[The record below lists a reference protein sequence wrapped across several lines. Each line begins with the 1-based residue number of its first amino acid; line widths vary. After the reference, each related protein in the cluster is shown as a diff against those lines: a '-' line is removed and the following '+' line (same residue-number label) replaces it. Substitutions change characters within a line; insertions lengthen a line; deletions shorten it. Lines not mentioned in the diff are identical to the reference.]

1 MVPLQQAIQAL
12 QKVQKGN
19 DVSETDRSL
28 AAALEAVLWSMLEQK
43 KKLDEIEAVLAG
55 VHRITDRLK
64 HELIAEHNADIDAVS
79 ANLKSVLKTIQSI
92 KRVT

>member
-12 QKVQKGN
+12 QEIQSDG
-19 DVSETDRSL
+19 DVSETDRSM
-28 AAALEAVLWSMLEQK
+28 ASALEALLWSMLEQR
-43 KKLDEIEAVLAG
+43 KKLEEIEAVLAG

-64 HELIAEHNADIDAVS
+64 HELIDEHNADIDAVS
-79 ANLKSVLKTIQSI
+79 TALKSVMQTLKSI

>member
-92 KRVT
+92 KRVS

>member
-12 QKVQKGN
+12 QEIQAGD
-19 DVSETDRSL
+19 DVSATDRSM
-28 AAALEAVLWSMLEQK
+28 AGALESLLWSMLEQR

-55 VHRITDRLK
+55 VHRIADRLK

-79 ANLKSVLKTIQSI
+79 SSLESVMQTLKSI
-92 KRVT
+92 KRVG

>member
-28 AAALEAVLWSMLEQK
+28 ASALESVLWSMLEQK
-43 KKLDEIEAVLAG
+43 KKLDEIEAVLMG

-92 KRVT
+92 KRVS